1 MAKLY
6 LNKAKQPKQK
16 KEKEVKSILHC
27 EDCAHAT
34 PDMKFENLSLEGK
47 PTLLICPFDKWKK
60 LFKEPACEEN
70 FKPKAK
76 PEPTP
81 QVVEVPKDK
90 IETTINNNN
99 KPAQSEQLAFF

>member
-1 MAKLY
+1 MARLFRNTSKQPAPK
-6 LNKAKQPKQK
+6 KAK
-16 KEKEVKSILHC
+16 KEVAQVPHC

-60 LFKEPACEEN
+60 LFKEPACKSN
-70 FKPKAK
+70 FKPKA
-76 PEPTP
+76 EPTP
-81 QVVEVPKDK
+81 QVVEAPKDK

-99 KPAQSEQLAFF
+99 KPAQPEQLAFF

>member
-6 LNKAKQPKQK
+6 LNKTKQPKQK
-16 KEKEVKSILHC
+16 KEKVVKPILHC

-60 LFKEPACEEN
+60 LFKEPACKSN
-70 FKPKAK
+70 FKPKA
-76 PEPTP
+76 EP
-81 QVVEVPKDK
+81 VVEAPKDK

-99 KPAQSEQLAFF
+99 KPAQPEQLTFF